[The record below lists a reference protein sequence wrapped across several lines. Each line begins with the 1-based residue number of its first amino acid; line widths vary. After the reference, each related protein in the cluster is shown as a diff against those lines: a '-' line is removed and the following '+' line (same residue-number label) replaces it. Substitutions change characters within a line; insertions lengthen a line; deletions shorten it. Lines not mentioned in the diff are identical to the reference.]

1 MQVLA
6 DFDEELLKKIA
17 DATGARYFRAA
28 DAAGFAKAFTEIDA
42 LEKTQVESRIRMV
55 YSERFL
61 QALIPA
67 GLLLGF
73 ELLLAGTRLRR
84 IP

>member
-1 MQVLA
+1 ML
-6 DFDEELLKKIA
+6 
-17 DATGARYFRAA
+17 Y
-28 DAAGFAKAFTEIDA
+28 TE
-42 LEKTQVESRIRMV
+42 KFM
-55 YSERFL
+55 
-61 QALIPA
+61 QALLPA